1 MAINSLVLEGRLT
14 KDPEMRSTSTG
25 KNVCSFTVANDKP
38 GNDAGTNFIDCVA
51 WEKRGETISKYFSK
65 GNRIVLI
72 GHLDQQSW
80 KTKEGQNRSKLVV
93 IVDNFSFIDKKEE
106 KENLPSDE
114 EVDSPINFDDIPF

>member
-14 KDPEMRSTSTG
+14 KDPEVRSTSTG

-38 GNDAGTNFIDCVA
+38 GKDAGTNFIDCVA
-51 WEKRGETISKYFSK
+51 WEKRGETISKYFNK
-65 GNRIVLI
+65 GSRIILM

-80 KTKEGQNRSKLVV
+80 EKDGQKRSKVVV

-106 KENLPSDE
+106 KEVLPTDE
-114 EVDSPINFDDIPF
+114 EVDGPLNLDAIPF